1 MNMSIISY
9 TMRPLDGPLHI
20 AIKKCHIDAVRLLLA
35 YGADVNKVGEHEY
48 SPLLIVSDVLP
59 SNTTNV
65 HMNMIDL
72 LCSYGVDPNPGKL
85 EHEIPL
91 HMAVKRNNLDIVR
104 KLCSIG
110 ADINCRSKYGSV
122 VLEYAICRKDKRMAN
137 LLLELGADVD
147 QPGHNNNPLLC
158 MFALWGWLNGVIF
171 LLDNGA
177 NINAKNPHGHTA
189 LNEARRKSHQD
200 IVNLLIRRGAI
211 E

>member
-1 MNMSIISY
+1 
-9 TMRPLDGPLHI
+9 MRPLDGPLHI

-59 SNTTNV
+59 SNTTD
-65 HMNMIDL
+65 MRMCMIDL

-104 KLCSIG
+104 KLHSIG
-110 ADINCRSKYGSV
+110 ANINRRSKYGSV

-147 QPGHNNNPLLC
+147 QLGHNNNPLLC
-158 MFALWGWLNGVIF
+158 ISALWGRLDIVIF

-189 LNEARRKSHQD
+189 LKRAKSQSHQN
-200 IVNLLIRRGAI
+200 IVDLLIHRGAI